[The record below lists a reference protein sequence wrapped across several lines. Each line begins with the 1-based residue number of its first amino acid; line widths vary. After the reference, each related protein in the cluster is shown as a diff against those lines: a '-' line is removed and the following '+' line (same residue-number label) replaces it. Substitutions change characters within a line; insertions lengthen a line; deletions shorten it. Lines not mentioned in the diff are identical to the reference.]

1 MADTNY
7 EDLVKQA
14 EQAVAPVKDPELKR
28 IAFEKILDALL
39 ETPEAHRAIETKANK
54 RRAKGLSASKSVDA
68 QQTRKKRA
76 GTAAY
81 IEELIDE
88 QFFAKPKTIAAVK
101 AELGNRGHHI
111 PLTSL
116 SGPLQSLCQRKRLRR
131 EKSQSTDGGKK
142 AFAYSNW

>member
-7 EDLVKQA
+7 ENLVKQA
-14 EQAVAPVKDPELKR
+14 ELAVAPVKDPELKR

-39 ETPEAHRAIETKANK
+39 EKPETHRDIETKSK
-54 RRAKGLSASKSVDA
+54 KKKVRGSSASKSVGTQKA
-68 QQTRKKRA
+68 PKKRA
-76 GTAAY
+76 GTASY
-81 IEELIDE
+81 IEELIDD

-116 SGPLQSLCQRKRLRR
+116 SGPLQFLCQRKRLRR
-131 EKSQSTDGGKK
+131 EKSQPTDGGKK

>member
-14 EQAVAPVKDPELKR
+14 EQAVGPVKDPELKR

-39 ETPEAHRAIETKANK
+39 ETPEAQRDIKTKSKKSTA
-54 RRAKGLSASKSVDA
+54 RRLSGRKSTEG
-68 QQTRKKRA
+68 QKTTKKRA

-131 EKSQSTDGGKK
+131 EKSQSNDGGKK

>member
-39 ETPEAHRAIETKANK
+39 GTPEVHRDVPSKPKKASGRGSSGSESGK
-54 RRAKGLSASKSVDA
+54 A
-68 QQTRKKRA
+68 QQTKKRA
-76 GTAAY
+76 GTQAY
-81 IEELIDE
+81 IEELIDDE
-88 QFFAKPKTIAAVK
+88 FFAKPKTIAAVK

-116 SGPLQSLCQRKRLRR
+116 SGPLQNLCKRKRLRR
-131 EKSQSTDGGKK
+131 QKSEATDGGKK